1 MDKCGVTIASWVTI
15 GIVMVLLIM
24 FTVMI
29 NVGSG
34 LRGAKAEPV
43 PDAYKLIEI
52 EPISYK
58 SNDGPETKTSARALG
73 CKSKQCCHN
82 VSIRG
87 QNPNEIIRAAGN
99 VLIWGKSISDPKSNV
114 RGNQKTSVGSGKQTA
129 NITACVTGANKDTL
143 VISGKFDRFT
153 IKPDQIEQAAASM
166 SRV

>member
-1 MDKCGVTIASWVTI
+1 MDKCGITIASWVTI

-34 LRGAKAEPV
+34 LRGVTSEPV
-43 PDAYKLIEI
+43 PDASKPI
-52 EPISYK
+52 EPEPVP
-58 SNDGPETKTSARALG
+58 DVPEPKTPARFFG

-82 VSIRG
+82 LSIRG
-87 QNPNEIIRAAGN
+87 QNPTEIVRGAGN
-99 VLIWGKSISDPKSNV
+99 LWFWLNGIGDPKGNV

-143 VISGKFDRFT
+143 VISGKLDRLT
-153 IKPDQIEQAAASM
+153 LNSIQIEKLLDKE
-166 SRV
+166 